1 MPARRLLLVFL
12 LLAACSRQAPPAGKP
27 PTAASPTAAPPA
39 AAAQE
44 AHRPPEDGTYATPGS
59 HGGESADSFF
69 DPKKYPDAV
78 QGSFADTSKLTA
90 TERQYGMAPKR
101 DAHVSYQDDVVLM
114 EHGDQA
120 IREAKS
126 DGMTFSFDA
135 KAEHVS
141 ELEVGKVVFATG
153 RVVGRVGQVSRDGD
167 TVTVKLAPVAIT
179 EIIKKGTFMLDSAFN
194 PKDFLF
200 YTAPNF
206 PNTNDVAAQQQS
218 RELDPQL
225 FEPQFLRTGLMQTQ
239 LPSGLGKDLS
249 TRIPQQPP
257 TLPAPTLELN
267 EGLSVKPAIGSDGGI
282 GLNFAYVK
290 NGIIFNA
297 YGQIVLPSPKIRF
310 LLDID
315 SSGIKTFGI
324 EISGATSLRMSI
336 TAMSDVERFINVNST
351 TITPID
357 ISLPCPIAGVPLALS
372 FKTSFNLHTNFSAKT
387 STLTTSGSWNLQGVL
402 FAGYKGGSQ
411 SFDKPG
417 SSMSSSLAKNISGAS
432 LGINRL
438 GGAINVR
445 PMIGLGG
452 FGFMTGVYL
461 GITFTGDVVKQASQ
475 AMVDCHGASASATVD
490 SGVGYQL
497 NSTFVAVVN
506 GILSVFTKYRMDKE
520 GTIVG
525 GGGGQLFQI
534 NQDIPANCAGMSGN
548 ATKT

>member
-1 MPARRLLLVFL
+1 MPARHLLLVFF
-12 LLAACSRQAPPAGKP
+12 LLAACSRQPPPAGKP
-27 PTAASPTAAPPA
+27 LTATPPK

-44 AHRPPEDGTYATPGS
+44 ASRPPTNGTYVTSGS
-59 HGGESADSFF
+59 HEGESADSFF
-69 DPKKYPDAV
+69 DSKKYPDAV
-78 QGSFADTSKLTA
+78 QGSFVDTSKLTA

-179 EIIKKGTFMLDSAFN
+179 EVIKKGTFMLDSAFN

-200 YTAPNF
+200 YTAPDF
-206 PNTNDVAAQQQS
+206 PNTNNVAAQQQS
-218 RELDPQL
+218 RALDPQL

-257 TLPAPTLELN
+257 TLPAPTLELDK
-267 EGLSVKPAIGSDGGI
+267 GLSVKPAIGSDGGI

-357 ISLPCPIAGVPLALS
+357 ISLPCPIAGVPLELS

-387 STLTTSGSWNLQGVL
+387 STLTTSGSWSLNGVF
-402 FAGYKGGSQ
+402 FAGYKGGKE
-411 SFDKPG
+411 SFDKPD
-417 SSMSSSLAKNISGAS
+417 SSMTASLAKNISGAS

-438 GGAINVR
+438 GGAINIR

-475 AMVDCHGASASATVD
+475 AMVDCHGASASATID

-497 NSTFVAVVN
+497 NSTFVAIVN
-506 GILSVFTKYRMDKE
+506 GILSVFTKYQMDKE
-520 GTIVG
+520 GTIKVG
-525 GGGGQLFQI
+525 GGGKLYEI
-534 NQDIPANCAGMSGN
+534 NQDIPTNCAGMSGN